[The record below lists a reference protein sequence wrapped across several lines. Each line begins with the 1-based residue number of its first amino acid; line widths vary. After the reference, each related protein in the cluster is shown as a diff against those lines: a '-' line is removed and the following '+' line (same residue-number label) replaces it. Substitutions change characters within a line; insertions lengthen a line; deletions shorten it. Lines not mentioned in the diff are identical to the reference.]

1 MTTLTPPENVQ
12 PARDLNLAP
21 ICHHYLV
28 QDDQGRQGIA
38 SLDAAYQGTSV
49 LFVHPVDVAETIHA
63 PDNIS
68 LPSNAIIMTATAWHR
83 YGQEVY
89 KGMWYDDLRTGR
101 IQEAELRTLTL
112 ICDCDYNGKAI

>member
-12 PARDLNLAP
+12 PARNPDLSP
-21 ICHHYLV
+21 IRHHYLV

-38 SLDAAYQGTSV
+38 SLDVVYQDTSV
-49 LFVHPVDVAETIHA
+49 LFVRPVNVAETIHA

-83 YGQEVY
+83 YNQVY
-89 KGMWYDDLRTGR
+89 KGMWYDDTRTGH
-101 IQEAELRTLTL
+101 IQETELRTLTL
-112 ICDCDYNGKAI
+112 ICDCNYNGKAI